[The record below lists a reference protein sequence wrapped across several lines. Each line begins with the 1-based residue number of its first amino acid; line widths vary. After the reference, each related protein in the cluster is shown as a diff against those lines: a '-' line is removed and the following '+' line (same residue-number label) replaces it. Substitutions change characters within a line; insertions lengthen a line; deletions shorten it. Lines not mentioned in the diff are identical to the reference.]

1 MPDFII
7 TPAGWRSSDP
17 NRFFA
22 FQLPNTVWT
31 NVGGKHWKAPKPG
44 QPHPSKPDG
53 CPRGRPKDDETIKA
67 LKSSFAVRAYEL
79 GVLMQCASRMASQV
93 PGCHCEPDT
102 NIYSVE
108 VLLDKSGIRAP
119 EVEGLLKSGAKEAKI
134 QEEACAPALRPRLTK
149 NLALTLEKAA
159 LIDYKRNPIS
169 PRNARFNE
177 TLLANIIQY
186 FQNAAAQQLNALT
199 LISRALEVC
208 KHGQSGSAKIAHD
221 LRNGDVPTDVTASRY
236 VLGTEEFQAGNYIN
250 YAEKF
255 KLALFA
261 CVSPAYIWTDTAYLD
276 PFIPEYEYFECAMLV
291 GQLASGKVV
300 EFPLHLARILLNRM
314 VDHQKFMATG
324 PHQLPARQEAAKWIR
339 NMLLTVFDSNSLD
352 HLDKSVRFGC
362 PMIRVEPV
370 TPQRYDE
377 VMIPYSMIDIPY

>member
-1 MPDFII
+1 M
-7 TPAGWRSSDP
+7 
-17 NRFFA
+17 
-22 FQLPNTVWT
+22 
-31 NVGGKHWKAPKPG
+31 
-44 QPHPSKPDG
+44 
-53 CPRGRPKDDETIKA
+53 
-67 LKSSFAVRAYEL
+67 RASTTAEI
-79 GVLMQCASRMASQV
+79 
-93 PGCHCEPDT
+93 
-102 NIYSVE
+102 N
-108 VLLDKSGIRAP
+108 
-119 EVEGLLKSGAKEAKI
+119 
-134 QEEACAPALRPRLTK
+134 QEF
-149 NLALTLEKAA
+149 ALTLEKAA

-208 KHGQSGSAKIAHD
+208 KRGQSGRRGIAHD

-236 VLGTEEFQAGNYIN
+236 VLGTEEFQADNYIN

-300 EFPLHLARILLNRM
+300 EFPLHLARILLN
-314 VDHQKFMATG
+314 
-324 PHQLPARQEAAKWIR
+324 
-339 NMLLTVFDSNSLD
+339 
-352 HLDKSVRFGC
+352 
-362 PMIRVEPV
+362 
-370 TPQRYDE
+370 
-377 VMIPYSMIDIPY
+377 